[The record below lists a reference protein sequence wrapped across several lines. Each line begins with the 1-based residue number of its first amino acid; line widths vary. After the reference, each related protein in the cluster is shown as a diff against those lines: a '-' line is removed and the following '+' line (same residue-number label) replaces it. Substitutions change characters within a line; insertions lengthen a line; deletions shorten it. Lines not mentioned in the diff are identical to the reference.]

1 MLKDKGSNPSHKPI
15 TNMVWVRAQ
24 KMRAR
29 IWNFLCLAPLSAIF
43 QLYRGDQ
50 FGGGGSRREP
60 QTLGKQLVNFITC
73 GSQLSAPIFWA
84 RTHAI
89 LVIGLCD
96 GLLPLSFNI
105 V

>member
-1 MLKDKGSNPSHKPI
+1 MPFVFMLWNSISNVLENTEIIEMWIK
-15 TNMVWVRAQ
+15 
-24 KMRAR
+24 R

-84 RTHAI
+84 RTHTI

>member
-1 MLKDKGSNPSHKPI
+1 MLWNSISNVLENTEIIEMWIK
-15 TNMVWVRAQ
+15 
-24 KMRAR
+24 R
-29 IWNFLCLAPLSAIF
+29 IWNVLCLAPLSAIF

-60 QTLGKQLVNFITC
+60 QTLGKQLVSFITC

-84 RTHAI
+84 RTHAV
-89 LVIGLCD
+89 LVIGLYD